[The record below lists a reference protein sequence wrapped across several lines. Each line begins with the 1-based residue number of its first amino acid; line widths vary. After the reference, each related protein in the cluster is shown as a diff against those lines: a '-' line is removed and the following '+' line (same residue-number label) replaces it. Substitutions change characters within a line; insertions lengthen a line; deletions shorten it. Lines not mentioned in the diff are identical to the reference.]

1 MYSQVNTLATQ
12 SLQKGIY
19 KNTQPF
25 PTRDAHTGMI
35 CKRVLVGQLDKQNQP
50 AVRVHQ
56 EVALPIGGN
65 GDGEMGESFILAL
78 QNARSMRH
86 S

>member
-1 MYSQVNTLATQ
+1 MYSQVNTLASQ

-19 KNTQPF
+19 KSTQPF

-35 CKRVLVGQLDKQNQP
+35 CKWVLVGQLDKQNQP
-50 AVRVHQ
+50 AVR
-56 EVALPIGGN
+56 ASGG
-65 GDGEMGESFILAL
+65 GSAHWVQWRGEMVEGFILAL
-78 QNARSMRH
+78 QNARSTRH

>member
-1 MYSQVNTLATQ
+1 
-12 SLQKGIY
+12 
-19 KNTQPF
+19 
-25 PTRDAHTGMI
+25 MI
-35 CKRVLVGQLDKQNQP
+35 CKWVLVGQLDKQNQP

-78 QNARSMRH
+78 QNARFMRH